1 MSRKT
6 ALKGATI
13 PCTLFALCLSLCITQ
28 PTRADDFNP
37 APWTALLLPAPLG
50 YTPDNTSVCIN
61 GDISCVDTVD
71 TNLQAQLASLL
82 TNCDHKLVFTF
93 FLDRMVQAYRT
104 AALTPGYFENTV
116 YTNQGDALL
125 YSYYTTQYQAWNNH
139 NVSQVSPAWQ
149 IAFAANDNRT
159 VSALGDALLSI
170 NAHLNHDAPYVLDQ
184 IGLVYPNGD
193 SAKGDYDK
201 HNVWLYAA
209 ETPALDEGARRF
221 DPSMNQPALI
231 LQPPFNLL
239 DFQLIAGWR
248 EQAWRFAEQLKLA
261 EETNDPIAY
270 QATEAAIDAYTVAQA
285 DIILAATT
293 ITPQQTAYRDTYC
306 MAHRYDP

>member
-1 MSRKT
+1 MSLASRPAST
-6 ALKGATI
+6 LI
-13 PCTLFALCLSLCITQ
+13 TLFTMCMALCFIPPSK
-28 PTRADDFNP
+28 ADTFNP

-61 GDISCVDTVD
+61 GDISCVDHVD
-71 TNLQAQLASLL
+71 SNLQAQLASLL
-82 TNCDHKLVFTF
+82 TDCDHKLVFTF

-149 IAFAANDNRT
+149 IAFAANDDKT

-170 NAHLNHDAPYVLDQ
+170 NAHLNHDGPYVLDQ
-184 IGLVYPNGD
+184 IGLVYPNDD

-209 ETPALDEGARRF
+209 ELPTLDEGARRF
-221 DPSMNQPALI
+221 DPGMNQPALI

-239 DFQLIAGWR
+239 DFQLIAAWR

-261 EETNDPIAY
+261 EETNDPLAY
-270 QATEAAIDAYTVAQA
+270 QATEAAIDAYTVTQA
-285 DIILAATT
+285 DIILAATA
-293 ITPQQTAYRDTYC
+293 IMPQQAVNRDAYC

>member
-1 MSRKT
+1 MFRKT
-6 ALKGATI
+6 VLRT
-13 PCTLFALCLSLCITQ
+13 PCTLLAMSFALVFMQ
-28 PTRADDFNP
+28 PTRADTFNP

-50 YTPDNTSVCIN
+50 YTPDNTTVCIS
-61 GDISCVDTVD
+61 GDIACVDNVD
-71 TNLQAQLASLL
+71 GSLQAQLASLL
-82 TNCDHKLVFTF
+82 PSCDHKLIFTF
-93 FLDRMVQAYRT
+93 FLQRMVEAYRS
-104 AALTPGYFENTV
+104 AAATPGYFENTV

-125 YSYYTTQYQAWNNH
+125 ASYYSTQYQAWINH
-139 NVSQVSPAWQ
+139 DLSQVSPAWQ
-149 IAFAANDNRT
+149 IAFSANDHKT
-159 VSALGDALLSI
+159 VSALGDVLLSI

-184 IGLVYPNGD
+184 LGLVYPNGD

-209 ETPALDEGARRF
+209 ETPTLDEGTRRF
-221 DPSMNQPALI
+221 DPTMNQPALI

-261 EETNDPIAY
+261 EETGDPVAY

-293 ITPQQTAYRDTYC
+293 ITPAQTANRDAYC
-306 MAHRYDP
+306 VVHRYDP

>member
-6 ALKGATI
+6 TLKWTTAR
-13 PCTLFALCLSLCITQ
+13 CTFLVLCLSLCVAQ

-37 APWTALLLPAPLG
+37 TPWTALLLPAPLG

-61 GDISCVDTVD
+61 GDISCVDAVD
-71 TNLQAQLASLL
+71 NNLQAQLASLL
-82 TNCDHKLVFTF
+82 TDCDHKLIFTF
-93 FLDRMVQAYRT
+93 FLQRMVEAYRT

-125 YSYYTTQYQAWNNH
+125 YSYYITQYQAWKNQNP
-139 NVSQVSPAWQ
+139 SQVSPVWQ
-149 IAFAANDNRT
+149 ITFAAKDNRT

-170 NAHLNHDAPYVLDQ
+170 IAHLLHDGPYVLDQ

-209 ETPALDEGARRF
+209 EPAVLDEGARRF

-231 LQPPFNLL
+231 LQPPGNLL
-239 DFQLIAGWR
+239 DFQLIAAWR
-248 EQAWRFAEQLKLA
+248 EQAWRFAEQLKSA
-261 EETNDPIAY
+261 EINKDPLAY

-285 DIILAATT
+285 NIVQAATT
-293 ITPQQTAYRDTYC
+293 ITPWQTAYRDTYC

>member
-6 ALKGATI
+6 TLKWTTAT
-13 PCTLFALCLSLCITQ
+13 CTLLVLCLSLCVTQ

-50 YTPDNTSVCIN
+50 YTPDNTSACIN
-61 GDISCVDTVD
+61 GDISCVDNVD
-71 TNLQAQLASLL
+71 SNLQVQLASLL
-82 TNCDHKLVFTF
+82 TDCDHKLIFTF

-104 AALTPGYFENTV
+104 AALTPGYFENTA

-125 YSYYTTQYQAWNNH
+125 YSYYITQYQAWNNH
-139 NVSQVSPAWQ
+139 DLSQVSPAWQ
-149 IAFAANDNRT
+149 IAFAANDNKT

-170 NAHLNHDAPYVLDQ
+170 IAHLLHDGPYVLDQ

-209 ETPALDEGARRF
+209 EPAVLDEGARRF

-231 LQPPFNLL
+231 LQPPGNLL
-239 DFQLIAGWR
+239 DFQLIAAWR
-248 EQAWRFAEQLKLA
+248 EQAWRFAEQLKSA
-261 EETNDPIAY
+261 EINKDPLAY

-285 DIILAATT
+285 NIVQAATT
-293 ITPQQTAYRDTYC
+293 ITPWQTAYRDTYC